1 MFSLF
6 WKEDRPVTGHQV
18 LSVHTALR
26 GCLSGIPGP
35 RAGWFSCCSEGH
47 RAGLQGARHNP
58 LNLHV
63 SQTPSQDRPQQTP
76 HSQTLLSADTKDDKP
91 SSGFYTWCFPAAVA
105 VAICMQTGLNLVNGH
120 GLSQLQLKKTACL
133 HLQQLLCFCGRV
145 QFKATPKVPPS
156 WLGSVMRGMAKASYG
171 PGGSHTTPRPWQ
183 QADLLYKQVKST
195 TKVFPDQ

>member
-1 MFSLF
+1 M
-6 WKEDRPVTGHQV
+6 
-18 LSVHTALR
+18 
-26 GCLSGIPGP
+26 
-35 RAGWFSCCSEGH
+35 
-47 RAGLQGARHNP
+47 RHNP

-133 HLQQLLCFCGRV
+133 HLQQLL
-145 QFKATPKVPPS
+145 
-156 WLGSVMRGMAKASYG
+156 W
-171 PGGSHTTPRPWQ
+171 
-183 QADLLYKQVKST
+183 KSL
-195 TKVFPDQ
+195 V